1 MEPREIVAY
10 SLSAILAFVILAGLL
25 RYRHNRKQFKLRQTG
40 KNKSVS
46 TREGT
51 SRN

>member
-10 SLSAILAFVILAGLL
+10 SLGAILVFVILAVIW

-40 KNKSVS
+40 KGKSIAVGDDPPK
-46 TREGT
+46 R
-51 SRN
+51 